1 MDYGTLTFCR
11 PDSNMARRGSI
22 NRGIVGDYR
31 RSESTSTG
39 SRTPLSPARL
49 NRTPNGPKSSPATS
63 FFPEQGNTSFGD
75 IFTAV
80 LGSKL
85 ARQPLPKSPQKK
97 IEILNLPKSKS
108 TSAFIDKRS
117 SYQTFLEPSTFLCR
131 TREDRERQLDT
142 RCLRIIRKL
151 NCYLEYQEIVRRFAS
166 GEEEIEG
173 AGKPVAECVS
183 KVRLRSSCGVR
194 AYLMKYL
201 KLKEPRQSLT
211 VSQATLLS
219 GDSTPDQ
226 SLAKEPNG
234 SPTRID
240 HRRTAKNSMTIDQFS
255 EMEESFTTECSG
267 QIVNGGSSSSASAQP
282 VTAGGNLPPETL
294 LRRLARSISTRLTY
308 KRCLLENSTQRLEEL
323 KKETEVLGHAQSGK
337 KKKEVEWRGF
347 IAHFVVCILIKSLAI
362 KYKTT
367 PGCGDLDR

>member
-1 MDYGTLTFCR
+1 
-11 PDSNMARRGSI
+11 MARRGSI
-22 NRGIVGDYR
+22 SRGIVGDYR
-31 RSESTSTG
+31 RSESTSTD
-39 SRTPLSPARL
+39 SRTPLSPVRL
-49 NRTPNGPKSSPATS
+49 KRTPNGPKSSPAASS
-63 FFPEQGNTSFGD
+63 FFTEQGNTSFGD

-85 ARQPLPKSPQKK
+85 ARQPLPKSSQKK
-97 IEILNLPKSKS
+97 IEIPNLPKSKS
-108 TSAFIDKRS
+108 ASAFIDKKS

-173 AGKPVAECVS
+173 TGKPVAECVS

-226 SLAKEPNG
+226 SLSKESNG
-234 SPTRID
+234 SPTRI
-240 HRRTAKNSMTIDQFS
+240 
-255 EMEESFTTECSG
+255 E
-267 QIVNGGSSSSASAQP
+267 
-282 VTAGGNLPPETL
+282 
-294 LRRLARSISTRLTY
+294 
-308 KRCLLENSTQRLEEL
+308 
-323 KKETEVLGHAQSGK
+323 
-337 KKKEVEWRGF
+337 
-347 IAHFVVCILIKSLAI
+347 
-362 KYKTT
+362 
-367 PGCGDLDR
+367 